1 MAGRTSERLPRAGQN
16 SCPRAPMAPVMV
28 KYQQEKKEI
37 GMVLVFFLN
46 ESIRNLLEIPSKNL
60 GEV

>member
-1 MAGRTSERLPRAGQN
+1 
-16 SCPRAPMAPVMV
+16 MAPVMV

-37 GMVLVFFLN
+37 GMVLFFFVCLFFFFN
-46 ESIRNLLEIPSKNL
+46 ESIRILLEIPSKNL